1 MAEQLSSYD
10 KINHPN
16 IHTRNREAQSAR
28 TAESKYPENGASQHR
43 PLSCGHPHVPSN
55 GGSRPSNLRGQN
67 NSNKSILM
75 STYFVDER
83 RTEGDEAEAAEG
95 YRVAKPDQRQ
105 STSSSSNSITS
116 SSNESASTGS
126 TSAIRTLLNPKN
138 TEIGDTSRHG
148 VRFSDRGPPRTSTG
162 HPTIYRRSSIGAG
175 PVVEWGT
182 LFDENGYATT
192 RNNQFLRGLA
202 KYIIDDLAPSSNS
215 LVITPE
221 KLSALYSKYRLNPET
236 YPFIEILNSRA
247 RDAHDRLADF
257 FTDLDCQ
264 YHLVQPDFYSRPR
277 IPALT
282 PAGFAQ
288 YFTIC
293 ILAHPDE
300 EFRRLDKIVADVQL
314 VADTP
319 PVDGEP
325 ERFPRQL
332 FRSQFPVRHDPK
344 SKKILT
350 AAIDDLIYDLR
361 LPELP
366 SPRSPLAI
374 MPPPPSPSTK
384 DRSIVPI
391 IRRHAIPEEYTRRDE
406 YKPAANSEAGQPF
419 GRHLQGIDDEK
430 SSRALPTNRDREP
443 YYERE
448 RNHYNKGSS
457 DHRLAPSGDAGSI
470 VLYSPKC
477 TYQRVRS
484 PPPRGHRAS
493 APDVS
498 SASTSYFRPAGYLP
512 QPPLSI
518 AERRQ
523 YAMSLVSPGAAAD
536 NGDREEARRRG
547 QAETEQP
554 LIEASTQMSGNEG
567 AIGKAPASSPTT
579 ATNIPSTPPVTTT
592 THQQQQQQHSH
603 RDSNS
608 SRKGLTN
615 PAVASS
621 DAINTVE
628 KKHHHGHGHTH
639 SHSHGHHQRRNAV
652 EDDKGPTWEE
662 VLKSPSSSHH
672 HRHHHH
678 HHHHHRTE
686 SSGKGASKSL
696 HSRRH
701 STY

>member
-10 KINHPN
+10 EINRPN
-16 IHTRNREAQSAR
+16 IHTRNWEAQSVR
-28 TAESKYPENGASQHR
+28 IVESKYPGNGASQHR
-43 PLSCGHPHVPSN
+43 PLSCGHPRVSFN
-55 GGSRPSNLRGQN
+55 GTSRPSNLRGQH
-67 NSNKSILM
+67 NSNSSILM
-75 STYFVDER
+75 PIDFVDER
-83 RTEGDEAEAAEG
+83 RTEGDEAEVTEG
-95 YRVAKPDQRQ
+95 YRVAKPHQGQ

-116 SSNESASTGS
+116 SSIESTSTAS
-126 TSAIRTLLNPKN
+126 TSAIRTPLSPKN
-138 TEIGDTSRHG
+138 TEIGDTSRPG
-148 VRFSDRGPPRTSTG
+148 VRFSDRGPPRMSTG

-175 PVVEWGT
+175 TAVEWGT
-182 LFDENGYATT
+182 LFDENGYSTT

-202 KYIIDDLAPSSNS
+202 KYIIDDLAPSSSS

-221 KLSALYSKYRLNPET
+221 KLSALYSRYRLNPEI

-277 IPALT
+277 VPALT

-288 YFTIC
+288 YFTTC

-319 PVDGEP
+319 VDGEP
-325 ERFPRQL
+325 ERLPRQL

-361 LPELP
+361 LLEPS

-374 MPPPPSPSTK
+374 MPPPPSSSTK
-384 DRSIVPI
+384 DRSIVPV
-391 IRRHAIPEEYTRRDE
+391 IRRYVIPEEYTRRDE
-406 YKPAANSEAGQPF
+406 YKLAARSEAGQPC
-419 GRHLQGIDDEK
+419 GRYLQSMNDEK
-430 SSRALPTNRDREP
+430 SGRAPTGNRDREP
-443 YYERE
+443 YYGRE
-448 RNHYNKGSS
+448 RSYYNKESNGY
-457 DHRLAPSGDAGSI
+457 RPAPSGDAGSI
-470 VLYSPKC
+470 VLYSPKS
-477 TYQRVRS
+477 TYQRARS
-484 PPPRGHRAS
+484 PPHRGHRAS

-512 QPPLSI
+512 QPPLTI
-518 AERRQ
+518 AERRG
-523 YAMSLVSPGAAAD
+523 YAMSLVKPGAASENSA
-536 NGDREEARRRG
+536 REETRRRESSG
-547 QAETEQP
+547 GRIETDTP
-554 LIEASTQMSGNEG
+554 PTEASAQGSGDGG
-567 AIGKAPASSPTT
+567 AISKAAASSPTT
-579 ATNIPSTPPVTTT
+579 AMNTSTTPPVTTT
-592 THQQQQQQHSH
+592 TQQQQHSR
-603 RDSNS
+603 RDSNGS
-608 SRKGLTN
+608 KKGITN
-615 PAVASS
+615 SAAASS
-621 DAINTVE
+621 EAMNTGE
-628 KKHHHGHGHTH
+628 KEHHHGHGHSH
-639 SHSHGHHQRRNAV
+639 SHSHNHGHHRRRSVV
-652 EDDKGPTWEE
+652 EDDKEPTWEE

-678 HHHHHRTE
+678 HHRTE
-686 SSGKGASKSL
+686 TSSKGGSKSQ

>member
-1 MAEQLSSYD
+1 MAEHLSSYD

-16 IHTRNREAQSAR
+16 IHTRNWEAQSVR
-28 TAESKYPENGASQHR
+28 IVESKDPENGASQHR
-43 PLSCGHPHVPSN
+43 PLSCGRPQVPFNSDN
-55 GGSRPSNLRGQN
+55 RPFNLRGQY
-67 NSNKSILM
+67 NSKNLILM
-75 STYFVDER
+75 PTDFVDER
-83 RTEGDEAEAAEG
+83 RTEGDEAEG
-95 YRVAKPDQRQ
+95 YQVAKPHQGQ

-116 SSNESASTGS
+116 SSIESTSTAS
-126 TSAIRTLLNPKN
+126 TSAIRTPPSPKN
-138 TEIGDTSRHG
+138 TEVGDTSRPG

-175 PVVEWGT
+175 AAVEWGT

-202 KYIIDDLAPSSNS
+202 KYIIDDLAPSSSS

-221 KLSALYSKYRLNPET
+221 KLCALYSRYRLNPET

-277 IPALT
+277 VPALT

-288 YFTIC
+288 YFTTC

-300 EFRRLDKIVADVQL
+300 EFRRLDKIVSDVQL

-319 PVDGEP
+319 VDGEP
-325 ERFPRQL
+325 ERLPRQL

-361 LPELP
+361 LQEPS

-374 MPPPPSPSTK
+374 MPPPPPSPGTK
-384 DRSIVPI
+384 DRSIVPV
-391 IRRHAIPEEYTRRDE
+391 IRRYVIPEEYTRRDE
-406 YKPAANSEAGQPF
+406 YKLAASPEAKQPC
-419 GRHLQGIDDEK
+419 RRYLQSMNDEK
-430 SSRALPTNRDREP
+430 SGRAPMGNRDREP
-443 YYERE
+443 YYGRE
-448 RNHYNKGSS
+448 RSHYNKESS
-457 DHRLAPSGDAGSI
+457 GYRPAPSGDAGSVI
-470 VLYSPKC
+470 LYSPKSA
-477 TYQRVRS
+477 YQRARS

-512 QPPLSI
+512 QPPLTI
-518 AERRQ
+518 AERRE
-523 YAMSLVSPGAAAD
+523 YAMSLVNPDTAAENGA
-536 NGDREEARRRG
+536 REETRRRESSG
-547 QAETEQP
+547 GRIETESP
-554 LIEASTQMSGNEG
+554 LIEAPAQGGGNEG
-567 AIGKAPASSPTT
+567 TSSKALASSPTT
-579 ATNIPSTPPVTTT
+579 ATNTSSTALVTTT
-592 THQQQQQQHSH
+592 AQRQHSR
-603 RDSNS
+603 RDSS
-608 SRKGLTN
+608 CSKKGITDS
-615 PAVASS
+615 ATASS
-621 DAINTVE
+621 EAMSTGE
-628 KKHHHGHGHTH
+628 KKHHHGHSHSHSH
-639 SHSHGHHQRRNAV
+639 SHSHGHHRRRSVA

-662 VLKSPSSSHH
+662 ALKSPSSSHH

-678 HHHHHRTE
+678 HHKTE
-686 SSGKGASKSL
+686 SSSKGGGRSQ